1 MAHAYGHNN
10 LVLFHFGM
18 DLCVCVRYS
27 VSQCFLHNR
36 HELFCVPGLFGPTA
50 GARSALAFFCSYELT
65 EDLPWLWICVL
76 WGSGGCRVRVAGP
89 GFLVGVV
96 CCLGSH
102 AGLSVAS

>member
-1 MAHAYGHNN
+1 MGTTTLCCFILAWTYAFVFGTV
-10 LVLFHFGM
+10 LVSVFFTTVM
-18 DLCVCVRYS
+18 SCFVCLA
-27 VSQCFLHNR
+27 F
-36 HELFCVPGLFGPTA
+36 FGPTA